1 MVQAMTR
8 VLVAMSGGVDSSVTA
23 HLLREQGY
31 DCVGCTMRLL
41 PDFTP
46 EGAVHEQ
53 AIAEARQA
61 AANAGIPFY
70 VADFRAEFQHLV
82 VDQFVASYAQGLT
95 PNPCIFCNKHLKFAA
110 LLQYARSL
118 GCTHIATGHYARI
131 TAAEPHFQLR
141 RAVDAHKDQSYVLYN
156 LTPDQL
162 AHTLL
167 PLGEYTKEEVR
178 ALAERYGLQNAH
190 KPDSQDICFVPDG
203 DYAKV
208 VEARLGHPAPA
219 GDFVNAQG
227 QKLGRHR
234 GLIHYTV
241 GQHRG
246 LGLSLPQV
254 HYVCRLNPARNEV
267 VLGPSPDLFRTEML
281 VSDCNWTA
289 GQAPQEQVHLQVKI
303 RYRAPEQ
310 EAVLQALDDHQARV
324 TFVAPQRAIAPG
336 QSAVFYLGDTVVG
349 GGIIQSQEQA

>member
-1 MVQAMTR
+1 MPSER
-8 VLVAMSGGVDSSVTA
+8 KRILVAMSGGVDSSVTA

-31 DCVGCTMRLL
+31 DCVGCIMQLL
-41 PDFTP
+41 PAATP
-46 EGAVHEQ
+46 GGNVHEQ
-53 AIAEARQA
+53 AITDARQA
-61 AANAGIPFY
+61 AATVGIPFY
-70 VADFRAEFQHLV
+70 VADFRNEFQSQV
-82 VDQFVASYAQGLT
+82 IEKFVECYARGLT
-95 PNPCIFCNKHLKFAA
+95 PNPCIFCNKFLKFAA

-131 TAAEPHFQLR
+131 TAEGSRFQLR
-141 RAVDAHKDQSYVLYN
+141 RAVDSNKDQSYVLYN

-167 PLGEYTKEEVR
+167 PLGEYTKEQVR
-178 ALAERYGLQNAH
+178 ELAKRYGLKNAN

-208 VEARLGHPAPA
+208 VEAGLGHPIAT
-219 GDFVNAQG
+219 GFFVDGQG

-241 GQHRG
+241 GQRRG

-254 HYVCRLNPARNEV
+254 HYVCRLDATRNEV
-267 VLGPSPDLFRTEML
+267 VLGPASDLLRTEMT
-281 VSDCNWTA
+281 VTDCNWTA
-289 GQAPQEQVHLQVKI
+289 GHPPAEEMHLQVKI

-310 EAVLQALDDHQARV
+310 AATVLVLNDNRTLV
-324 TFVAPQRAIAPG
+324 TFVAPQRAITPG
-336 QSAVFYLGDTVVG
+336 QSAVFYQDDTVVG
-349 GGIIQSQEQA
+349 GGIIA